1 MAISLALPWS
11 PGERAVQSLMH
22 TPPDTDNPTSSFM
35 TPQAATMLARA
46 PTIALGALDA
56 DGRPWATVWGGEPGF
71 AQPLGNGIF
80 GVRAPVDRR
89 FDPVAQALVDG
100 KAEGEVVKEE
110 GRAGR
115 MVAGLPIDLVTRK
128 RVKVFGRMVVASLA
142 KGGGGVGDEKDGGE
156 VGDADDVDGAGEMQ
170 LVVKVEQSL
179 GNCPKY
185 LNSKAITPATPHPVL
200 LSSSPT
206 LTPTARALIAKA
218 DLFFISSANATTHD
232 MDVNHRG
239 GPAGFVR
246 ILPCSDPSS
255 PTTLVYP
262 EYSGNRFYQTLG
274 NLHTTPL
281 AGLCFPDFATGDV
294 LYATGTTSIH
304 AGKAAAAL
312 LPRST
317 LAVAITLTAARLVRR
332 GLPFRGTPAAAGAGN
347 AAAAAAAAVKTGTDE
362 EKEKTLGMSPYNP
375 PVRLLAAEG
384 SLLSSGKEAQTEL
397 TATLGRRDAITPAT
411 IARFTFALSAPTAV
425 ARGQW
430 VALDAS
436 KELDAGYSHMRD
448 DDPASLND
456 DFVRTFTVTWAD
468 GWEGGDGDGDV
479 VRPSTEFAITIRRH
493 GPVTGLLFTSSP
505 ERAGLALPVR
515 GFGGGEFRVR
525 AAAGLTPFVAGGVGI
540 TPLLAELAASSLDPA
555 RVALFWTLRRAD
567 AAFVGDVFRR
577 WPGLARGARVF
588 LTTRGGGGGD
598 VDGVVEGLREQ
609 AATGALAAVV
619 EGRRLE
625 EEDLREVES
634 ERWYLCAGTALH
646 KQVVAWLAGR
656 GEVVSESFNF

>member
-1 MAISLALPWS
+1 MGKLPS
-11 PGERAVQSLMH
+11 PHHSKNTAQ
-22 TPPDTDNPTSSFM
+22 TDLT
-35 TPQAATMLARA
+35 LHY
-46 PTIALGALDA
+46 
-56 DGRPWATVWGGEPGF
+56 
-71 AQPLGNGIF
+71 
-80 GVRAPVDRR
+80 
-89 FDPVAQALVDG
+89 
-100 KAEGEVVKEE
+100 
-110 GRAGR
+110 
-115 MVAGLPIDLVTRK
+115 LP
-128 RVKVFGRMVVASLA
+128 
-142 KGGGGVGDEKDGGE
+142 
-156 VGDADDVDGAGEMQ
+156 
-170 LVVKVEQSL
+170 

-185 LNSKAITPATPHPVL
+185 LNSKTITPATPHPVL

-246 ILPCSDPSS
+246 ILPSSDPSS

-262 EYSGNRFYQTLG
+262 EYSGNRLYQTLG

-294 LYATGTTSIH
+294 LYATGTARIH

-317 LAVAITLTAARLVRR
+317 LAVAVTLTAARLVRR

-347 AAAAAAAAVKTGTDE
+347 AAAVPKTGTDE
-362 EKEKTLGMSPYNP
+362 EKKMLGMSPYNP

-384 SLLSSGKEAQTEL
+384 NLLSSAGQQAQEQEQEEL
-397 TATLGRRDAITPAT
+397 TATLSNREAITPGPAS
-411 IARFTFALSAPTAV
+411 IARFTFALSAPAAV

-436 KELDAGYSHMRD
+436 NELDAGYSHMRD

-468 GWEGGDGDGDV
+468 GWDDGDEGVV
-479 VRPSTEFAITIRRH
+479 VRPSTQFAITVRRH
-493 GPVTGLLFTSSP
+493 GPVTGLLFNTS
-505 ERAGLALPVR
+505 ERAGLVLPVR

-525 AAAGLTPFVAGGVGI
+525 AAAGATAGLTPFVAGGVGV
-540 TPLLAELAASSLDPA
+540 TPLLAELAGASGLDPA
-555 RVALFWTLRRAD
+555 SVALFWTLRRAD
-567 AAFVGDVFRR
+567 AALVGDVFRR

-588 LTTRGGGGGD
+588 LTTRGGGGGGGGDGDGD
-598 VDGVVEGLREQ
+598 VDGVVEGLRGQ
-609 AATGALAAVV
+609 AAVV

-625 EEDLREVES
+625 EDDLREVES

>member
-11 PGERAVQSLMH
+11 PGERAMQTLLH

-89 FDPVAQALVDG
+89 FDPVAQALADG
-100 KAEGEVVKEE
+100 KAEGEV
-110 GRAGR
+110 
-115 MVAGLPIDLVTRK
+115 
-128 RVKVFGRMVVASLA
+128 
-142 KGGGGVGDEKDGGE
+142 
-156 VGDADDVDGAGEMQ
+156 

-185 LNSKAITPATPHPVL
+185 LNSKTIHPATPHPVL

-246 ILPCSDPSS
+246 ILPSSDPSS

-262 EYSGNRFYQTLG
+262 EYSGNRLYQTLG

-294 LYATGTTSIH
+294 LYATGTARIH

-317 LAVAITLTAARLVRR
+317 LAVAVTLTAARLVRR

-347 AAAAAAAAVKTGTDE
+347 AAAAAAVVKTGTDE
-362 EKEKTLGMSPYNP
+362 DKTLGMSPYNP

-384 SLLSSGKEAQTEL
+384 NLLSSTGKQAQQQEQEL
-397 TATLGRRDAITPAT
+397 TATLRSRDAITPGPASS
-411 IARFTFALSAPTAV
+411 IARFTFALSAPAAV

-436 KELDAGYSHMRD
+436 EELDAGYSHMRD

-468 GWEGGDGDGDV
+468 GWEGADHAHGDGDEGVV
-479 VRPSTEFAITIRRH
+479 VRPSTQFAITVRRH
-493 GPVTGLLFTSSP
+493 GPVTGLLFTTS
-505 ERAGLALPVR
+505 ERAPGLVLAVR
-515 GFGGGEFRVR
+515 GFGGGEFR
-525 AAAGLTPFVAGGVGI
+525 
-540 TPLLAELAASSLDPA
+540 
-555 RVALFWTLRRAD
+555 
-567 AAFVGDVFRR
+567 
-577 WPGLARGARVF
+577 
-588 LTTRGGGGGD
+588 
-598 VDGVVEGLREQ
+598 
-609 AATGALAAVV
+609 
-619 EGRRLE
+619 LE
-625 EEDLREVES
+625 EYFE
-634 ERWYLCAGTALH
+634 
-646 KQVVAWLAGR
+646 
-656 GEVVSESFNF
+656 